1 MTKRISRII
10 AIVLSFLAMIYL
22 FACNDKTTES
32 EKNSGFVETE
42 SDFIKDGKSEYKIV
56 YQEGDSTGI
65 IDLAVNELTTFVS
78 QATGVDLQI
87 IKSTVADKWTTDSKI
102 ISVGDT
108 DAALTSGLYGTVD
121 IGELSET
128 GFTIKNIGESVFLMG
143 GGTYG
148 TLNAVYRFLHEE
160 FNFECYAT
168 DEIVIDTSV
177 RDKKIIDFNDLKVI
191 PDIVWKLSA
200 AGEIRNDVMYARRLG
215 YNLESDFIV
224 SFGGRYCHNFLTAVN
239 PNAEIETESGEQRKL
254 SELHPDWFSVDGA
267 NVCMTRD
274 IEGLSD
280 YVVSEMKKAF
290 LEYPDAIAL
299 SFTQMDNSQLCNC
312 EECVKYGHKYGTKS
326 ASYILF
332 MNKCSD
338 KISGWL
344 KENFPNK
351 TKYLYLFAYQDSETA
366 PATLGADGKYSPNA
380 PELKL
385 RENIMVQI
393 APIYASG
400 YYSYDHKLNQE
411 VYDANI
417 QAWQSIS
424 DNIMFWTYS
433 YYYMDNDTSGSNVP
447 WPYFDF
453 YGVADMYAYMASHSA
468 ISVFDEDLSANN
480 IGFDW
485 QRLKIYLRSKL
496 SVDVNADLRYY
507 TDMFFQ
513 NYFKQAGNTM
523 KELFDSYSSYYS
535 KMIAEKGLTG
545 RGNNHKEIDNDEL
558 WDEGTLA
565 YWIGLLNKA
574 YEDIAVIKSTDPAL
588 YKTLEERICLES
600 LTFRFINERYQY
612 TAKFIGN
619 GNDLATDG
627 ARYGFNFV

>member
-10 AIVLSFLAMIYL
+10 AIVLSFLVMISL

-78 QATGVDLQI
+78 QATGVDLPI
-87 IKSTVADKWTTDSKI
+87 VKSTVADKWTTDSKI
-102 ISVGDT
+102 ISVGYT
-108 DAALTSGLYGTVD
+108 DAAITSGLYDTVD
-121 IGELSET
+121 VDELSET
-128 GFTIKNIGESVFLMG
+128 GFTIKNIGKSVFLLG

-148 TLNAVYRFLHEE
+148 TLNAVYKFLHEE
-160 FNFECYAT
+160 FNFECYAA
-168 DEIVIDTSV
+168 DEIIIDTGV
-177 RDKKIIDFNDLKVI
+177 RNKKIIDFNELKVI
-191 PDIVWKLSA
+191 PDIVWNLTG

-215 YNLESDFIV
+215 YNLESDYIV
-224 SFGGRYCHNFLTAVN
+224 SFGGSYYHNFLTVVN
-239 PNAEIETESGEQRKL
+239 PNAEVETDSGEQRKL

-290 LEYPDAIAL
+290 LEYPDATAL
-299 SFTQMDNSQLCNC
+299 SFTQMDNSQLCKC
-312 EECVKYGHKYGTKS
+312 DECVKYSNKYGTQS

-351 TKYLYLFAYQDSETA
+351 NKYLYLFAYQDSETA

-385 RENIMVQI
+385 RENVIVQI

-400 YYSYDHKLNQE
+400 YYSYDYKLNQE
-411 VYDANI
+411 VYDTNI
-417 QAWQSIS
+417 QAWRSLS
-424 DNIMFWTYS
+424 DYIMFWTYS
-433 YYYMDNDTSGSNVP
+433 FYYMDNDTSGSNVP

-453 YGVADMYAYMASHSA
+453 YGIADTYSYIASHSA
-468 ISVFDEDLSANN
+468 ISVFDQDLSANL

-513 NYFKQAGNTM
+513 NYFKQAGSTM
-523 KELFDSYSSYYS
+523 KELFDSYSVYYS
-535 KMIAEKGLTG
+535 KMIVENGLTG
-545 RGNNHKEIDNDEL
+545 RGNNHKEIDSDEL
-558 WDEGTLA
+558 WDEGVLA
-565 YWIGLLNKA
+565 YWIGLLNQA
-574 YEDIAVIKSTDPAL
+574 YDDIESIRFTDPAL

-612 TAKFIGN
+612 TAEFTGS
-619 GNDLATDG
+619 GNDLLTDG
-627 ARYGFNFV
+627 ARYGFNFA